1 MAVQAEIG
9 IIKKFSGTVI
19 IAGTLTMLTGAAFW
33 GASETDLWQSLA
45 NGKMEEYLVQV
56 EGKKDILV
64 VNTFFWTLGVML
76 LGIGVTFMSDSCISR
91 YRLARV
97 AKELVRIAIPVA
109 IVSFIVMLSLAI
121 HPPTVE
127 SAIAIGWIGARLDD
141 LATILIIGACPVFL
155 SVAGRNDWIPGW
167 LAIWGYLA
175 GIAGLL
181 GILSL
186 LTGIVVL
193 GFVIIPFGLGWML
206 AAGLVLIRKS
216 KDSQSY
222 SLD

>member
-19 IAGTLTMLTGAAFW
+19 IAGTLSMLTGAAFW

-64 VNTFFWTLGVML
+64 VNTIFWTLGVML
-76 LGIGVTFMSDSCISR
+76 LGIGVIFMSDSFISR

-121 HPPTVE
+121 HPPTIE
-127 SAIAIGWIGARLDD
+127 SAMAIGWIGARLDD

-167 LAIWGYLA
+167 LTIWGYLA

-216 KDSQSY
+216 KDSQLY